1 MSRWGSVIAADIWPL
16 LAIVALLVVGVAL
29 LVLLL
34 PVPTNGLGARPN
46 PSPDYADAV
55 ARFDRL
61 AAAEDLVANPAVR
74 SRLLTPGAPTARV
87 YVFVHGITNSPVQF
101 EELGRLL
108 HARGHNVFIP
118 MLPRHGRRSM
128 RLRELRGLRAEEF
141 RDYADAAIDMA
152 AGLGQEIV
160 AIGISGGASVVGWM
174 AQNRAEMGTALL
186 LAPFVGVPR
195 VAPHV
200 GTIMMNAYSRI
211 PSINI
216 EDPLEPRRDWVY
228 RGQTTRALAETLRLG
243 RAILRQAARAAP
255 LARRIIILT
264 TACET
269 QVSNDTAARLAALW
283 RAHGGHVEESQF
295 AAELDIPHNAID
307 PAADPAKKAIVY
319 TRMLALLGETDAD

>member
-1 MSRWGSVIAADIWPL
+1 MSRWENLTSGGVWPL
-16 LAIVALLVVGVAL
+16 LGIVVLVILVVALVILFF
-29 LVLLL
+29 
-34 PVPTNGLGARPN
+34 PVPTRGLGARPN

-61 AAAEDLVANPAVR
+61 AAAEALVANPAIR
-74 SRLLTPGAPTARV
+74 SLLLTRDGPTRRV
-87 YVFVHGITNSPVQF
+87 YIFVHGITNSPRQF

-108 HARGHNVFIP
+108 HARGHNVLIP

-141 RDYADAAIDMA
+141 RDYADAAVDMA

-174 AQNRAEMGTALL
+174 AQNRAETHTGLL

-195 VAPHV
+195 VAPIV
-200 GTIMMNAYSRI
+200 GTIMMNAYSRV
-211 PSINI
+211 PSVNL

-243 RAILRQAARAAP
+243 RAILRQARHAAP

-264 TACET
+264 TARET
-269 QVSNDTAARLAALW
+269 QVSNAAAAQLAALW
-283 RAHGGHVEESQF
+283 RARGGNVEEPQF
-295 AAELDIPHNAID
+295 AAELAIPHNAID

-319 TRMLALLGETDAD
+319 ARMLELLGEEIAR

>member
-1 MSRWGSVIAADIWPL
+1 MSRWGNVTGGDVWLFVGIL
-16 LAIVALLVVGVAL
+16 FLVIVAVAL

-34 PVPTNGLGARPN
+34 PVPTRGLGARPN
-46 PSPDYADAV
+46 PSADYADAT

-61 AAAEDLVANPAVR
+61 AAAEAPLANPAIR
-74 SRLLTPGAPTARV
+74 SLLLTHGGPTRRV
-87 YVFVHGITNSPVQF
+87 YVFVHGITNSPRQF
-101 EELGRLL
+101 EELGHLL
-108 HARGHNVFIP
+108 HARGHNVLIP

-141 RDYADAAIDMA
+141 RDYADATVDIA
-152 AGLGQEIV
+152 AGLGQEII

-174 AQNRAEMGTALL
+174 AQNRAEMDTGLL

-195 VAPHV
+195 VHPFV
-200 GTIMMNAYSRI
+200 GTVMANAYSRV
-211 PSINI
+211 PSFNI

-243 RAILRQAARAAP
+243 RAIFRQARHAAP

-264 TACET
+264 TARET
-269 QVSNDTAARLAALW
+269 QVSNAAAARLAALW
-283 RAHGGHVEESQF
+283 RARGANVEEPQF
-295 AAELDIPHNAID
+295 AAELAIPHNAID

-319 TRMLALLGETDAD
+319 ARMLELLGETS